1 MSPRPVATPHCQPFH
16 VHRQPGASLCAVR
29 YRPSLARPC
38 LPAPPPLPRDCAEPW
53 RPPRPPLC
61 ASTAT
66 RAPAR
71 LAARRAGGL
80 HPDRPR
86 PDLDG
91 PVVREQPRGVP
102 RARRLD
108 RARARR
114 QPRRSCG
121 EPRRAVG
128 GGLCQQCRDAR
139 KVRPRWPR
147 RARLGRVPRLPHPER
162 SGGGPCEAQLVPGGR
177 RRRSGARADV
187 AGLCELG
194 RERQP
199 AARARRAHFGW
210 AIPGTVDEALARSRA
225 VLASLEAR
233 LAEGAAAGEQWAA
246 SSAAPTAADVAVF
259 PHVAL
264 AETSSKGAPA
274 LGAYPA
280 VCAWIRPVRTLPGFG
295 CAGRI
300 FLGREHEVPV
310 YRIRLTELR
319 LSDLNRAL
327 PDPLPCLPLSE

>member
-1 MSPRPVATPHCQPFH
+1 MAASSPSALRIYGH
-16 VHRQPGASLCAVR
+16 PGSGSSR
-29 YRPSLARPC
+29 
-38 LPAPPPLPRDCAEPW
+38 
-53 RPPRPPLC
+53 
-61 ASTAT
+61 T
-66 RAPAR
+66 AR

-80 HPDRPR
+80 HPNRPR
-86 PDLDG
+86 PDLDE
-91 PVVREQPRGVP
+91 PVVREQPRGAP

-139 KVRPRWPR
+139 KVRPRRPR
-147 RARLGRVPRLPHPER
+147 RARLGRVPRLPRPER

-177 RRRSGARADV
+177 RRRRGARADV

-225 VLASLEAR
+225 VLAFLEAR
-233 LAEGAAAGEQWAA
+233 LAKGAAAGEQWVA
-246 SSAAPTAADVAVF
+246 SRDAPTVLGEGWRTRSFSREA
-259 PHVAL
+259 PQPKPS
-264 AETSSKGAPA
+264 AEGGVGGDDIPRVSDRAEQACVGPTASGVQAP
-274 LGAYPA
+274 
-280 VCAWIRPVRTLPGFG
+280 V
-295 CAGRI
+295 
-300 FLGREHEVPV
+300 H
-310 YRIRLTELR
+310 RIRLTECKIVRSESR
-319 LSDLNRAL
+319 LARPTFPPSTK
-327 PDPLPCLPLSE
+327 